1 MPKRAIL
8 CGYYG
13 KGNAGDEA
21 LLASLLQMLPGN
33 VTPVVLS
40 GNPKETR
47 FRYGVESC
55 DRMSAFAI
63 LREFRRSH
71 AFILGG
77 GSLLQDAT
85 SFRNPFYY
93 AGLVGLAKAFG
104 LQTVAWAQGVGPL
117 ERNASQWMAKR
128 ALSGCSKVSV
138 RDGRSA
144 ALLAEW
150 GISVTVA
157 PDPVWALAAKPVRSL
172 ADIPAP
178 RVAITL
184 RSHPQLTP
192 GRLDTLARALACF
205 QKATNATSILL
216 PFHKFQDVAIAEWL
230 QKRLPRSQLLR
241 LYDPRE
247 FAGVYQSV
255 EMAIGMR
262 LHALVMAAAQG
273 CRCHAISYDPKVT
286 QLMAEFDLP
295 GWKLTELPQ
304 DADTICKAWL
314 QCYTDGEALP
324 HIRVRATT
332 DRALIH
338 RELLQVALQS
348 SAN

>member
-21 LLASLLQMLPGN
+21 LLAALLQMLPEGI
-33 VTPVVLS
+33 TPVVLS

-47 FRYGVESC
+47 LRFGVESC

-71 AFILGG
+71 VFILGG

-104 LQTVAWAQGVGPL
+104 LQAVAWAQGVGPL
-117 ERNASQWMAKR
+117 DRNTSQWLAKR
-128 ALSGCSKVSV
+128 ALSGCTQVSV

-144 ALLAEW
+144 ALLNEW
-150 GISVTVA
+150 GISVTFA
-157 PDPVWALAAKPVRSL
+157 PDPVWALAATPIRSIQEL
-172 ADIPAP
+172 PAP

-192 GRLDTLARALACF
+192 SRLDTLARALTCF
-205 QKATNATSILL
+205 QEATKATSILL
-216 PFHKFQDVAIAEWL
+216 PFHKFQDMAIAEWL
-230 QKRLPRSQLLR
+230 HARLPRSQLLR
-241 LYDPRE
+241 LRDPRE
-247 FAGVYQSV
+247 FAGVYQDV
-255 EMAIGMR
+255 DMAIGMR

-304 DADTICKAWL
+304 DANAICKAWL

-324 HIRVRATT
+324 HVRVRATV
-332 DRALIH
+332 DRALVH
-338 RELLQVALQS
+338 RELLQVALR
-348 SAN
+348 